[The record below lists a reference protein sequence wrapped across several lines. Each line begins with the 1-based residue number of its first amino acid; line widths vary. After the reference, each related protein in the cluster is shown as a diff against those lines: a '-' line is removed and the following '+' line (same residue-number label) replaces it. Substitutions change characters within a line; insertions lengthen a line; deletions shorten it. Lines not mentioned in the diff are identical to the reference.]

1 VPDNVRQE
9 LAASLGAAPDRGTSA
24 TLSTPDPHRV
34 QLVSMSPPVGAPNGQ
49 TRRWHSLL
57 SGATGELGR
66 TKGDSHPPAAYL
78 RGEG

>member
-1 VPDNVRQE
+1 MPDNVRQE

-24 TLSTPDPHRV
+24 TLDPHRV
-34 QLVSMSPPVGAPNGQ
+34 PLVSMSPPVDAPNGQ
-49 TRRWHSLL
+49 TRRWRSLL

-66 TKGDSHPPAAYL
+66 TKGDSHPQAAYL